1 MTEIIIIYQIDPEN
15 DPCSLTLRYHFIF
28 LFEKVHFYIHTAKN
42 FIKTFLKSAW
52 VEKDRGQDRGKED
65 VDLDPALDHVI
76 ESETDLAIVKED
88 DLAIE
93 IVQVA
98 EKDLLKES
106 LISKKRSKL
115 KKSSTKDKLKRE
127 NGVIT
132 FSGAIETSKMRFLK
146 GLKRTV
152 FDKL

>member
-1 MTEIIIIYQIDPEN
+1 
-15 DPCSLTLRYHFIF
+15 
-28 LFEKVHFYIHTAKN
+28 
-42 FIKTFLKSAW
+42 LKSAW
-52 VEKDRGQDRGKED
+52 VEKDRGQDRGKGD
-65 VDLDPALDHVI
+65 VDLDPALDHAI

-115 KKSSTKDKLKRE
+115 KKSSTKDKMKRE

-132 FSGAIETSKMRFLK
+132 FSGAIETSKMRFFK
-146 GLKRTV
+146 GLKKTV
-152 FDKL
+152 FDKLSRR